1 MTVVKLGDNMMML
14 KLFQHNI
21 FRKEVIRM
29 TNRKLLLQKIESS
42 GLKLGFIA
50 EKLGI
55 SYNWLKKKIDGEVP
69 FKVYEVQILCNVLN
83 IRDLQEKENIFFA
96 ENVASTKDA

>member
-1 MTVVKLGDNMMML
+1 
-14 KLFQHNI
+14 
-21 FRKEVIRM
+21 M
-29 TNRKLLLQKIESS
+29 TNRKLLLKKIESS

-55 SYNWLKKKIDGEVP
+55 SYNWLKKKIDGEVS

-83 IRDLQEKENIFFA
+83 IKDLQEKENIFFA

>member
-1 MTVVKLGDNMMML
+1 MMML
-14 KLFQHNI
+14 KLFQHNV

-50 EKLGI
+50 DKLGV

-69 FKVYEVQILCNVLN
+69 FKVYEVQILCNILN
-83 IRDLQEKENIFFA
+83 ISDLQEKENIFFA
-96 ENVASTKDA
+96 ENVEEFSTKGA